1 MDMRAEMSRSTAIR
15 IGAPIVAVG
24 LLLVGCDAPAKTEP
38 KQEPKQEAAPAAPV
52 VASRE
57 VVRAQAI
64 EALAYHRPTLRSRC
78 YEHAVAGES
87 PPPPIGFTFEF
98 TFDAAGVQIARGI
111 IEDRGAGRVAVTQCV
126 TDLLPPLRIPPP
138 GQSVMVEVPLKFP

>member
-24 LLLVGCDAPAKTEP
+24 LLLVGCDAPAP
-38 KQEPKQEAAPAAPV
+38 KQEPAPAREAAPAAPV

-64 EALAYHRPTLRSRC
+64 EALSYHRPTLRTRC
-78 YEHAVAGES
+78 YQHAVAGES
-87 PPPPIGFTFEF
+87 PPPPVGFTFDF
-98 TFDAAGVQIARGI
+98 TFGPAGEQIARGVV
-111 IEDRGAGRVAVTQCV
+111 EDRGTGSAAITQCV

-138 GQSVMVEVPLKFP
+138 GQIVMVEVPLKFP